1 MAAPGRRRRP
11 LALVDTDTGEVVQR
25 KERVRHAFDGKGYIL
40 ESHGVE
46 VPNYS
51 LNLSGTEW
59 DIIDWMKQHNGCAA
73 PVQLAPVELAA
84 ELCSGN
90 TAIKKG
96 ISRLLRLNLLIRIGG
111 ARSGTYQLNPRRFWE
126 GGGEV
131 HVKACLHLD
140 PPAITPDAK
149 AQAAALKAA
158 QKAVDAARFAAET
171 VDQITAAMPAGS
183 KPAAISYS
191 PARATSSG
199 WKKPVF
205 CGIRHSGSTNPASA
219 TRPASRSWPSAQ

>member
-1 MAAPGRRRRP
+1 MATPGRRRRP

-25 KERVRHAFDGKGYIL
+25 KERVRHAFDGKGYTL
-40 ESHGVE
+40 EGHGVE

-59 DIIDWMKQHNGCAA
+59 DIIDWMKQHNGCAS
-73 PVQLAPVELAA
+73 PVQLAPAELAA
-84 ELCSGN
+84 ELCSGD

-126 GGGEV
+126 GGGEA

-140 PPAITPDAK
+140 PPPITPDAK

-158 QKAVDAARFAAET
+158 QKAVDAARSAAET
-171 VDQITAAMPAGS
+171 AEQIAAAVPTGS
-183 KPAAISYS
+183 KPAAT
-191 PARATSSG
+191 ARTTAQTAQ
-199 WKKPVF
+199 
-205 CGIRHSGSTNPASA
+205 ASA
-219 TRPASRSWPSAQ
+219 ILAVETALNLGVKLPLQIRRYVQEVKA